1 MIYIVPKCFDN
12 DFDRMTTYID
22 NMNNL
27 EIKYN
32 SKKSIYPRLSGSNK
46 RGKDA
51 CLEIMKSINSYF
63 ISKKDWLEELCLIL
77 KTNIKVEVIDNNKI
91 LVCKNEDHV
100 KYLFNDN
107 YHFIS
112 NITEAQTTIESV
124 IETTNLKSIFINPV
138 DYFKE
143 HFQNMELDETQKIQ
157 LIKII
162 LN

>member
-1 MIYIVPKCFDN
+1 MI
-12 DFDRMTTYID
+12 TYIE
-22 NMNNL
+22 NINNL
-27 EIKYN
+27 EIRYN
-32 SKKSIYPRLSGSNK
+32 SKKSIYPRLSGSKK

-51 CLEIMKSINSYF
+51 CLEIMRSINSYF
-63 ISKKDWLEELCLIL
+63 ISKKGWLEELCWVLQKKI
-77 KTNIKVEVIDNNKI
+77 NVDVIGSKKI
-91 LVCKNEDHV
+91 LVCNNEDLCEI
-100 KYLFNDN
+100 LFDEN

-112 NITEAQTTIESV
+112 NITEAQNTIESV